1 MLKFIKKQKPIT
13 LIGVLLL
20 ILFIMT
26 LEITGVRA
34 YLFDG
39 DWANNRIK
47 IGECNI
53 RIVEDFDPPK
63 ELAPGI
69 SFRKNVQ
76 VKNEGPSDCYVR
88 VKALLTDSHMEPF
101 IEIDWNTSS
110 WQYDPTDGYYYY
122 IYPLEDGDYT
132 ESLLTTVTLI
142 EGDYQA
148 QIKDFDILIYAE
160 CYQANGFS
168 SYQEAWDHFEIN
180 KPATPDKPALPDAP
194 VTAPP
199 GVTVTLDITGDLS
212 EEDFT
217 DSSFYYRIYTA
228 GSDTGTI
235 QNSRPYGTIFL
246 GGDVWTGTAQMRSDL
261 EDLPTGSY
269 MILVVI
275 PERDGYSIGETYS
288 GISGYE
294 EQVTVD
300 KVGPV
305 YATAFNFEY
314 QEGGS
319 VSINHEI
326 NFTTDAEGIS
336 DEQPGDEAD
345 EQPGDGAGGQSGGES
360 GGQSGGES
368 GGQSGGESGGQSGGE
383 TGEQSGGET
392 GEQSGGETGEQ
403 SGSETGEQ
411 PGGISGEEPSAGE

>member
-194 VTAPP
+194 AKL
-199 GVTVTLDITGDLS
+199 GVTLNLDITGDLS
-212 EEDFT
+212 EEDFEWARYVIYPSDFGAASIT
-217 DSSFYYRIYTA
+217 NNRPTATIVLENGVWSST
-228 GSDTGTI
+228 
-235 QNSRPYGTIFL
+235 
-246 GGDVWTGTAQMRSDL
+246 V
-261 EDLPTGSY
+261 ELPSGSY
-269 MILVVI
+269 MIFGGVA
-275 PERDGYSIGETYS
+275 EKEGYAIAESYS
-288 GISGYE
+288 GAGGHE
-294 EQVTVD
+294 EVRGVD
-300 KVGPV
+300 KYDADAKVNA
-305 YATAFNFEY
+305 YIFDY
-314 QEGGS
+314 QEGES
-319 VSINHEI
+319 ISINHEI
-326 NFTTDAEGIS
+326 HFIADADAIS
-336 DEQPGDEAD
+336 EEEPGDEQGEQPGDKQGEQPGDEQG
-345 EQPGDGAGGQSGGES
+345 EQPGDGTGEQPGGES

-368 GGQSGGESGGQSGGE
+368 G
-383 TGEQSGGET
+383 EQSGSET
-392 GEQSGGETGEQ
+392 GGQ